1 MKSASGTGF
10 INVGTGGESHLVN
23 VKSGL
28 NARYNQGHHTFL
40 AFTVR
45 LWKFDFLFLI
55 VYYHLFVVIKMGLT
69 LQMKLKYLFSPKRSE
84 NISLDFRFNGYV
96 GPSFLFRP
104 KPCAERK

>member
-10 INVGTGGESHLVN
+10 MNVGTGGESHLVN

-45 LWKFDFLFLI
+45 AFGNLIFFFRNRKFIKLI
-55 VYYHLFVVIKMGLT
+55 VY
-69 LQMKLKYLFSPKRSE
+69 
-84 NISLDFRFNGYV
+84 
-96 GPSFLFRP
+96 
-104 KPCAERK
+104 

>member
-1 MKSASGTGF
+1 MIKLGFCWSMKSASGTGF

-45 LWKFDFLFLI
+45 LWKFDFLF
-55 VYYHLFVVIKMGLT
+55 
-69 LQMKLKYLFSPKRSE
+69 
-84 NISLDFRFNGYV
+84 
-96 GPSFLFRP
+96 P
-104 KPCAERK
+104 KPKIHFFNSVLMQLLSFICCHQDGTHFANET